1 MGNGQVLEMN
11 MKLTDSISLS
21 VVKEAQRL
29 SETQCEI
36 ILEEK
41 NTDIIVSGKKLEA
54 AVRVTDTR
62 FLLFTTDDIVYE
74 ESLNIFYIDTQSGV
88 IESLFLGGEYVTG
101 TFENLSVNKNSASFS
116 FIGDTTWT
124 VQVLPTP
131 SLRLP
136 FSDPRG
142 VSRPMRLRKYIDI
155 SADPAPARAEG
166 SR

>member
-1 MGNGQVLEMN
+1 MVNKQALEMK

-21 VVKEAQRL
+21 VVKDAQRL

-36 ILEEK
+36 ILKEK

-54 AVRVTDTR
+54 AVKVADTR
-62 FLLFTTDDIVYE
+62 FLLFTTDDVVYE
-74 ESLNIFYIDTQSGV
+74 ESLNIFYIDIQSGI
-88 IESLFLGGEYVTG
+88 IESLSLGGEYATG
-101 TFENLSVNKNSASFS
+101 TFENLSLNHNSVSFS

-124 VQVLPTP
+124 VQVLPIP

-142 VSRPMRLRKYIDI
+142 VSRPMGLRKYIDI
-155 SADPAPARAEG
+155 SAIPAPARADG

>member
-1 MGNGQVLEMN
+1 MGNGQVLEMT

-54 AVRVTDTR
+54 AVRVADTR

-74 ESLNIFYIDTQSGV
+74 ESLNIFYIDIQSGI
-88 IESLFLGGEYVTG
+88 IESLSLGGEYVTG
-101 TFENLSVNKNSASFS
+101 TFENLSVNQNSVSFS

-142 VSRPMRLRKYIDI
+142 VSRPMGLRKYIDI
-155 SADPAPARAEG
+155 SATPAPARADG

>member
-54 AVRVTDTR
+54 AVRVADTR

-74 ESLNIFYIDTQSGV
+74 ESLNIFYIDTQSGI
-88 IESLFLGGEYVTG
+88 IESLSLGGEYVTG
-101 TFENLSVNKNSASFS
+101 TFENLSVNQNSASFS

-124 VQVLPTP
+124 VQVLPAP

-142 VSRPMRLRKYIDI
+142 VSRPMGLRKYIDI
-155 SADPAPARAEG
+155 SADPAPARADG

>member
-1 MGNGQVLEMN
+1 MN
-11 MKLTDSISLS
+11 MKLIDNISLS

-36 ILEEK
+36 ILEGK
-41 NTDIIVSGKKLEA
+41 NTDIIVSGKKPEA
-54 AVRVTDTR
+54 AVRVSDIR
-62 FLLFTTDDIVYE
+62 FLLFTTDDVVYE
-74 ESLNIFYIDTQSGV
+74 ESLNIFYIDIQSGI
-88 IESLFLGGEYVTG
+88 IERLSLGGEYVTG
-101 TFENLSVNKNSASFS
+101 TFENLSVNQHSVSFS

-124 VQVLPTP
+124 VHVLPAP

-142 VSRPMRLRKYIDI
+142 VSRSMGLRKYMDI
-155 SADPAPARAEG
+155 TATPATARADG

>member
-1 MGNGQVLEMN
+1 

-36 ILEEK
+36 ILNGK
-41 NTDIIVSGKKLEA
+41 DTNIIVSGKKLEA
-54 AVRVTDTR
+54 AIKIADNR
-62 FLLFTTDDIVYE
+62 FLLFTTDEIIYE
-74 ESLNIFYIDTQSGV
+74 ESLNIFYIDASSGI
-88 IESLFLGGEYVTG
+88 IEALSLGGEYVTG
-101 TFENLSVNKNSASFS
+101 TFEDLSVNQDSASFS

-124 VQVLPTP
+124 VKVSESPT
-131 SLRLP
+131 LKLP

-142 VSRPMRLRKYIDI
+142 VSRPIRLRKYIDI
-155 SADPAPARAEG
+155 SANPAPARADG